1 MSFISNRRS
10 IGFYGAVLAAQICAC
25 GGQEQGATADSGGI
39 TSTGG
44 STARGGAPA
53 GSGGASGPAS
63 SGGRTSS
70 DLGGAKGTGG
80 AQGTGGLAAGGNV
93 GTGAGTSSGG
103 VVGKGGSGGAT
114 STGGGKAAGG
124 AAGAATGGAI
134 GTGGQSTSGV
144 ATGTRAGGAG
154 GGGAGIGGSSVS
166 GSGAGGVSTGGVGS
180 GGAGTGGV
188 QSTGGSGGG
197 GTGGAAASKTY
208 YVTPT
213 GKSSGDGTSFTS
225 AMDYPTAFA
234 AVKAGELVLLQGG
247 TYKIPYSTGSKNT
260 LTFAKS
266 GSDGKPIRI
275 ESFDNGRAVFDF
287 QFAELDWVQDGYGF
301 SLTGSY
307 YAFKGIDITRAGYQG
322 VYVTGQHNTFEN
334 CTFHHNR
341 NTGLEINDG
350 GAYTTVRNCDAYRNY
365 DPKKNGSMS
374 DGFGPKQ
381 KQGPGNKFIG
391 CRAWENGDDGYDA
404 FDSPETVTFEGC
416 WAFRNGVDVWSY
428 GSFAG
433 NGNGF
438 KVGGNGALG
447 KHKLTNCVAWGQ
459 PSKGFDQN
467 NNTGGVTIY
476 NSTSY
481 KNKINFGFGG
491 DVASGQKHDL
501 KNNISLGGQS
511 ADSIANATTAT
522 NSWGSGLSASEADFI
537 SVDTTLAT
545 APRNPDG
552 TLPANDLFRLAKGSK
567 LIDAGTKVG
576 LPYAGALPD
585 LGAFET
591 AE

>member
-1 MSFISNRRS
+1 MSFISNRGA
-10 IGFYGAVLAAQICAC
+10 IGFCLAVLAAHICSC
-25 GGQEQGATADSGGI
+25 GQEKSAALDSGGLSSTGGF

-44 STARGGAPA
+44 AP
-53 GSGGASGPAS
+53 SS
-63 SGGRTSS
+63 SGGS
-70 DLGGAKGTGG
+70 KGTGG
-80 AQGTGGLAAGGNV
+80 AQGTGGLAAGGN
-93 GTGAGTSSGG
+93 AGTVTVSSSGG
-103 VVGKGGSGGAT
+103 VAGK
-114 STGGGKAAGG
+114 GG
-124 AAGAATGGAI
+124 AAGATSTAGGGAAGGVAGPGTGGAP
-134 GTGGQSTSGV
+134 GTGGQTTSGG
-144 ATGTRAGGAG
+144 ATGTRTGGAG
-154 GGGAGIGGSSVS
+154 
-166 GSGAGGVSTGGVGS
+166 GGVGS
-180 GGAGTGGV
+180 GGASVVDSGAGGVRTGGAGAVGPGTGGV
-188 QSTGGSGGG
+188 QSTGGAGAV
-197 GTGGAAASKTY
+197 GTGGAPASKTY
-208 YVTPT
+208 YVTTT
-213 GKSSGDGTSFTS
+213 GKSSSDGSSFTN

-234 AVKAGELVLLQGG
+234 AVKGGELVLLQAG
-247 TYKIPYSTGSKNT
+247 TYKIPYATGSKNT
-260 LTFAKS
+260 LTFSKS
-266 GSDGKPIRI
+266 GSEGKPIRI
-275 ESFDNGRAVFDF
+275 ESYDNGRAVFDF
-287 QFAELDWVQDGYGF
+287 QFAEQDWVQDGYGF
-301 SLTGSY
+301 ALTGSY

-322 VYVTGQHNTFEN
+322 VYVTGQHNTLEN

-341 NTGLEINDG
+341 NTGLEINEG

-391 CRAWENGDDGYDA
+391 CRSWENGDDGYDA

-416 WAFRNGVDVWSY
+416 WAFRNGVDVWNY

-438 KVGGNGALG
+438 KVGGNGALAN
-447 KHKLTNCVAWGQ
+447 HKLTNCVAWGQ

-491 DVASGQKHDL
+491 DVASGQKHDF

-522 NSWGSGLSASEADFI
+522 NAWNSGLSVSEADFI
-537 SVDTTLAT
+537 SVDTSLAS

-552 TLPANDLFRLAKGSK
+552 SLPANDLFRLAKGSK
-567 LIDAGTKVG
+567 LVDAGTKVG
-576 LPYAGALPD
+576 LPYSGAAPD